1 MTCALDSIMG
11 RPRTSRSRQALCPAI
26 STISVV
32 CFGALLLLAV
42 LSFLSGRLLDMEDS
56 RKHSQSRSGPVFED
70 DDDNDATVHWLGIK
84 PET

>member
-1 MTCALDSIMG
+1 MG

-32 CFGALLLLAV
+32 CFSALLLLAV

-56 RKHSQSRSGPVFED
+56 RKHSQSRSGPVFDGKLED
-70 DDDNDATVHWLGIK
+70 DDDNDATVLWLGIK
-84 PET
+84 PKT

>member
-1 MTCALDSIMG
+1 MG
-11 RPRTSRSRQALCPAI
+11 RSRTSRSRQALCPAI

-56 RKHSQSRSGPVFED
+56 RKHSQLRSGPDFDGKFED
-70 DDDNDATVHWLGIK
+70 DDDNDPTVLCLGIK
-84 PET
+84 PKT